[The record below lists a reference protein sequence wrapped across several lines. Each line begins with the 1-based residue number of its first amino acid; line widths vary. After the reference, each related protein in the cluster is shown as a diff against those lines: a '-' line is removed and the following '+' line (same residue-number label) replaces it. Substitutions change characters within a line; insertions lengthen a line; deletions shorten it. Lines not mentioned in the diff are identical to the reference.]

1 MPPANANL
9 IFLKLAPIKSFC
21 QSMCS
26 SLFFKLQFTC
36 CGLQGWFSC
45 RNFWSLSKDSLLGRG
60 VAMIPGSASR
70 RSRGSGGAS
79 YRASS
84 SLDLWSSA
92 AGASADTWD
101 ALARLGVV
109 RFLRLTI
116 PELQL
121 GLRVSV
127 ASAAVTCSA
136 CYKRGDISSWSPKT
150 RPGWWRGSLNACI
163 MVIWNNGF

>member
-101 ALARLGVV
+101 ALARL
-109 RFLRLTI
+109 
-116 PELQL
+116 ELSAFFVWPSQSCNWVFVLVLLPQL
-121 GLRVSV
+121 WL
-127 ASAAVTCSA
+127 AVPVI
-136 CYKRGDISSWSPKT
+136 KGWDISSWSSKT